1 MVDITEAKV
10 SFVSLEFTVNIN
22 VYLILH
28 GKISSSDDPDTNR
41 SDKCVSGDRNRER
54 ERDSGLVCVMWSR
67 IGASPLRGR
76 PLFWLNQTNKTGYYT
91 NSCRF
96 KGKIWQSDNSWYN
109 VSKIFYGISSGR
121 ANLFFLLAF
130 ASTLVPLVYS
140 SRSPSIKLKF
150 IYLHLSPQ
158 FILVNKGVNEE
169 TARRS
174 SVAFQC
180 PGVALS
186 LL

>member
-1 MVDITEAKV
+1 M
-10 SFVSLEFTVNIN
+10 
-22 VYLILH
+22 
-28 GKISSSDDPDTNR
+28 SSSDDPDTNT
-41 SDKCVSGDRNRER
+41 SDKCVSGERNRER
-54 ERDSGLVCVMWSR
+54 ERDSGVVCVLVMWSR
-67 IGASPLRGR
+67 IGPSPLRGR
-76 PLFWLNQTNKTGYYT
+76 PLFWLNQANKTGYYT

-96 KGKIWQSDNSWYN
+96 KGKIWQSDSSWYKI
-109 VSKIFYGISSGR
+109 SKNFNGMSSGR

-140 SRSPSIKLKF
+140 SPSTSINF
-150 IYLHLSPQ
+150 INLHLSPQ
-158 FILVNKGVNEE
+158 FILVNKGVTDE

-174 SVAFQC
+174 SAAFQC